1 MSGIP
6 ERRKH
11 AATSGSRRGLGRRAR
26 AAVVLA
32 SAAAVSPLAAL
43 AASGTAQAADGGV
56 WDRIAACES
65 GGDWSINTDNGYYG
79 GLQFSASTWAAYGG
93 TAYAPTA
100 SGASRAEQ
108 IAIAN
113 KVQAAQ
119 GWGAWPVCSARA
131 GAYGSAP
138 AASSDTGSS
147 ASHTDTYSTRAE
159 GYKPRESA
167 PAHRER
173 TPERATATAAAPSG
187 RQGHGDY
194 TVAQGDTLS
203 GIASAHG
210 TSWQRVYDANREV
223 IGGNPDLIMPG
234 QRLNV

>member
-1 MSGIP
+1 MSGHP

-11 AATSGSRRGLGRRAR
+11 AATSGNGRGLGRRAR

-43 AASGTAQAADGGV
+43 AASGTAQAADSGV

-65 GGDWSINTDNGYYG
+65 GGNWSINTGNGYYG

-93 TAYAPTA
+93 TRYAPVA
-100 SGASRAEQ
+100 SGADRSEQ

-138 AASSDTGSS
+138 AASSDAGSS
-147 ASHTDTYSTRAE
+147 GSHTDTYSTRAE

-173 TPERATATAAAPSG
+173 TPERTATAAPAG

-194 TVAQGDTLS
+194 TVAPGDTLS
-203 GIASAHG
+203 GIAAAHG